1 MLRFLSYHIFMEK
14 GEPKMK
20 ILILTAKFGQGHV
33 SASRA
38 IRAQIV
44 RQHPEAEIHI
54 VDLMPYIYPHSYPLI
69 YTGFNYLV
77 NSRPGIYNSLAKI
90 DALTC
95 QFPWR
100 TRVRHGLAIQQLVTQ
115 YNPDL
120 ILSTWLMSSK
130 YVSSYKKYF
139 HSKIPFVTC
148 ITDIGAYPEWIADYT
163 DAYLVGSEYTAE
175 TLRKSG
181 VNPRIIYVGGIPVN
195 PQFEQTGH
203 TDPSSGTKNILVMGG
218 GLGILPGIDALLH
231 ALQERPEFRVTV
243 ITGHNR
249 ELYRHLKQTY
259 PGIQVIGFTD
269 QVPMYMQ
276 NADLI
281 LTKAGGLTL
290 SEAIHSETPIFVLDP
305 FFQHERENAEYIQR
319 EQIGGIIE
327 SGSSAGIREFVDEIS
342 STPLIQ
348 DAGKNMHRIREKYRG
363 NEINSIMDDLRLE
376 A

>member
-1 MLRFLSYHIFMEK
+1 MLRFLLYHSFLEK
-14 GEPKMK
+14 GETDMN
-20 ILILTAKFGQGHV
+20 ILILTAKFGNGHI
-33 SASRA
+33 SAANAVRT
-38 IRAQIV
+38 QIL
-44 RQHPEAEIHI
+44 QHHPQAEIHV
-54 VDLMPYIYPHSYPLI
+54 VDLMPYIYPHAYPLI

-95 QFPWR
+95 HLPWK
-100 TRVRHGLAIQQLVTQ
+100 TRMRHGLAIQQLVTK
-115 YNPDL
+115 YHPDL

-139 HSKIPFVTC
+139 HSDIPFITC

-175 TLRKSG
+175 TLRKYG
-181 VNPRIIYVGGIPVN
+181 VNPRRIYVGGIPVN
-195 PQFEQTGH
+195 PRFDQLSCRQ
-203 TDPSSGTKNILVMGG
+203 SSSETKNILVMGG
-218 GLGILPGIDALLH
+218 GLGILPGIDALLS
-231 ALQERPEFRVTV
+231 AMQRMPEFSVTV

-249 ELYRHLKQTY
+249 ELCSHIKQTY
-259 PGIQVIGFTD
+259 PRIQAVGFTD
-269 QVPMYMQ
+269 QVPQYMQ
-276 NADLI
+276 KADLI

-305 FFQHERENAEYIQR
+305 FFQHERENAAYIRR

-327 SGSSAGIREFVDEIS
+327 SSSEEGVQEFIRDIS
-342 STPLIQ
+342 STSLIRR
-348 DAGKNMHRIREKYRG
+348 AGKNMHRIREAYRG
-363 NEINSIMDDLRLE
+363 NEINSIMDDLQRE